1 MIVEID
7 GSRHIN
13 QQAYDT
19 RRDEFFKS
27 HGYEVMRFP
36 ANLPFSDLQSIV
48 EAIYSRVNELAA
60 LAPIPAFPQRGKEQE
75 KSASLLL
82 PLGEESALLL
92 PPLGEGRDGGS
103 PLSKFSI

>member
-1 MIVEID
+1 
-7 GSRHIN
+7 
-13 QQAYDT
+13 
-19 RRDEFFKS
+19 
-27 HGYEVMRFP
+27 MRFP